1 MMNEKG
7 LEEMNE
13 VLVHNRSTLK
23 SHAPLHQIQR
33 LGDCRSDTAP

>member
-23 SHAPLHQIQR
+23 SHAPPRQIQR